1 MYPFLLQDR
10 KPDIILDTK
19 MSSSPFDDISFH
31 CFKCHITF
39 HTKEI
44 FSMHP
49 CVEIKQEV
57 QALNPRAVLASQGGS
72 EQKTEISDQN
82 AGKKVE
88 SKEDIPS
95 PFDKV
100 PDEIILKI
108 FSFLSFK
115 SLGNCIQV
123 CHRIKRIAEDTS
135 LWEKVEAWLR
145 QIPRGF
151 FEKMVKLKVKY
162 ISFQHCAV
170 YPIDFNILKEHNLDL
185 KYMDISIRLGND
197 EFISEL
203 LKCSK
208 SLEYLNIQE
217 SRSDCVSDCIE
228 DIAYPNNLKVFC
240 ISQVELDFESVK
252 IIINRCTKLT
262 DICINNADLT
272 QQSIAYLCTNL
283 TSNAIRVDLSYNR
296 VIDENVQSLVERC
309 PNLEHLDLSAT
320 IVTYKSFTWVVT
332 ALKHC
337 LVSLALPQQVNIEIG
352 LPSNVCME
360 KLNII
365 FELTHLQNLHIGCV
379 RGYLYFFDAQEEVIY
394 KDNSHIVILD
404 KIFPNLNI
412 GRGWESP
419 EYRVLNTHPY
429 YHFYKQKFKEVTCF
443 PHNFLKCNPNLS
455 QNQILKSLGTSVETL
470 DPLHNNP

>member
-1 MYPFLLQDR
+1 
-10 KPDIILDTK
+10 
-19 MSSSPFDDISFH
+19 MSSSPFDNITYL
-31 CFKCHITF
+31 CFKCQREYATE
-39 HTKEI
+39 EI
-44 FSMHP
+44 FLMHE
-49 CVEIKQEV
+49 CIRINKET
-57 QALNPRAVLASQGGS
+57 QALTPRAVLASQRGS
-72 EQKTEISDQN
+72 ELKTEISDPN
-82 AGKKVE
+82 TEREVE
-88 SKEDIPS
+88 SKGDISS
-95 PFDKV
+95 PFDEL

-123 CHRIKRIAEDTS
+123 CHKMKRIAEDTS

-217 SRSDCVSDCIE
+217 SWSDCASDCIE
-228 DIAYPNNLKVFC
+228 NIAYQNNLKVFC

-252 IIINRCTKLT
+252 IIIDRCTKLT

-272 QQSIAYLCTNL
+272 QQSIAYLCANL
-283 TSNAIRVDLSYNR
+283 TSNARRVDLSYNR

-320 IVTYKSFTWVVT
+320 LVTYKSVTLIVT

-419 EYRVLNTHPY
+419 EYRVLNTQPY
-429 YHFYKQKFKEVTCF
+429 YHFYKQKIKEVTCF

-455 QNQILKSLGTSVETL
+455 QNQRLKSLGTSVDTL